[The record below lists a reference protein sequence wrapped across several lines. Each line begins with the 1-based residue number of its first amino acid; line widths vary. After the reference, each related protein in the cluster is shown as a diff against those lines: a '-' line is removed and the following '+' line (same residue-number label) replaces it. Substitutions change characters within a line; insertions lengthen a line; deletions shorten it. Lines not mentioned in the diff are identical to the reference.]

1 MIEVTSKK
9 FDLPRMLKVARF
21 PAPTVLLFLAYT
33 LAYTHNYV
41 TGERYSKLLCG
52 EINRRNAAGFGK
64 RGTTYP
70 SSTTSFDTDE
80 AGERLR
86 RTPATSG
93 IMFSIRGCGW

>member
-41 TGERYSKLLCG
+41 TGERYSKLLGRSIAETLPVSKKG
-52 EINRRNAAGFGK
+52 EQR
-64 RGTTYP
+64 T
-70 SSTTSFDTDE
+70 
-80 AGERLR
+80 RLQQLPKFVR
-86 RTPATSG
+86 HR
-93 IMFSIRGCGW
+93 